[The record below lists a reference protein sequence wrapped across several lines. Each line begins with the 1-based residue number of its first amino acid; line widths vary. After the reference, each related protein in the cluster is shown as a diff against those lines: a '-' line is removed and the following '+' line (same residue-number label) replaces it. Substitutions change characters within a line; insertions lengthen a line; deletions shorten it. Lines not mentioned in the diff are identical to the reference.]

1 MRDGEKERERN
12 APVAG
17 VFCDEKERRAEEER
31 EGNASVAGV
40 VSMEDRDTP
49 RKGRER
55 VMHLYPKLF
64 EMDGET

>member
-1 MRDGEKERERN
+1 MRGGEKERARN

-17 VFCDEKERRAEEER
+17 VFAMEKRDAQRKR

-49 RKGRER
+49 QRGRER
-55 VMHLYPKLF
+55 VMHLYPELF